1 MPLTC
6 TLLHPLFAAEVSA
19 IDLRSV
25 RDEAISAEIRASM
38 EQYGVPV
45 FRNPW

>member
-1 MPLTC
+1 MTLTF
-6 TLLHPLFAAEVSA
+6 TPLHPLFGAEVSA